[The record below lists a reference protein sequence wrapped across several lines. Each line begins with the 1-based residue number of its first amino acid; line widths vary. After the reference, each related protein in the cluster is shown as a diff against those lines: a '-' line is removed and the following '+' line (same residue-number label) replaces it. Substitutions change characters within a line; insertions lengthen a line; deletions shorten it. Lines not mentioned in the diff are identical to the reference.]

1 MLRSRTFLPTCNK
14 ALNLAEAVKRHY
26 LPQHITYQELWWP
39 VSSLFVYLSYSS
51 MTLRNVNLCS
61 YVSNCY
67 LYACLIL
74 LINVD
79 QYLATQI
86 VFSAAQLLG
95 SITYISDY
103 SISAQIFLPVHKSL
117 LLKPIVMHMTI
128 VFIHYIIYYVH

>member
-1 MLRSRTFLPTCNK
+1 
-14 ALNLAEAVKRHY
+14 
-26 LPQHITYQELWWP
+26 
-39 VSSLFVYLSYSS
+39 

-79 QYLATQI
+79 QSLVTQI

-103 SISAQIFLPVHKSL
+103 SISAQIFYLSISHCFLSPL
-117 LLKPIVMHMTI
+117 
-128 VFIHYIIYYVH
+128 

>member
-1 MLRSRTFLPTCNK
+1 MP
-14 ALNLAEAVKRHY
+14 
-26 LPQHITYQELWWP
+26 
-39 VSSLFVYLSYSS
+39 
-51 MTLRNVNLCS
+51 LRNVNICS

-79 QYLATQI
+79 QYLVIQI

-103 SISAQIFLPVHKSL
+103 FILAQIFLPVHKSL
-117 LLKPIVMHMTI
+117 LFKPIVMHMPI
-128 VFIHYIIYYVH
+128 EFIHHIIFYVYYISLMSVVYWLAR

>member
-1 MLRSRTFLPTCNK
+1 
-14 ALNLAEAVKRHY
+14 
-26 LPQHITYQELWWP
+26 
-39 VSSLFVYLSYSS
+39 

-74 LINVD
+74 INVN
-79 QYLATQI
+79 QYLVTQI

-103 SISAQIFLPVHKSL
+103 SISAQIFLPVHNSL

-128 VFIHYIIYYVH
+128 VFIHYIF

>member
-1 MLRSRTFLPTCNK
+1 
-14 ALNLAEAVKRHY
+14 
-26 LPQHITYQELWWP
+26 
-39 VSSLFVYLSYSS
+39 

-79 QYLATQI
+79 QSLVTQI
-86 VFSAAQLLG
+86 VFSAAQSLG

-103 SISAQIFLPVHKSL
+103 SISAQIFLPVLMS
-117 LLKPIVMHMTI
+117 IEWR
-128 VFIHYIIYYVH
+128 IIIETYL

>member
-1 MLRSRTFLPTCNK
+1 
-14 ALNLAEAVKRHY
+14 
-26 LPQHITYQELWWP
+26 
-39 VSSLFVYLSYSS
+39 
-51 MTLRNVNLCS
+51 MTLRNVNRCS

-67 LYACLIL
+67 LYACLRL

-79 QYLATQI
+79 QYLVTQI

-103 SISAQIFLPVHKSL
+103 SISAQIFLLVHKSL
-117 LLKPIVMHMTI
+117 LLNPIVMHMTI

>member
-1 MLRSRTFLPTCNK
+1 
-14 ALNLAEAVKRHY
+14 
-26 LPQHITYQELWWP
+26 
-39 VSSLFVYLSYSS
+39 

-67 LYACLIL
+67 LYACLRL

-79 QYLATQI
+79 QYLVTSI
-86 VFSAAQLLG
+86 VFSAAQLVW

-103 SISAQIFLPVHKSL
+103 FISAQILLPVHKSL

-128 VFIHYIIYYVH
+128 VFIHHIIFYVH

>member
-1 MLRSRTFLPTCNK
+1 
-14 ALNLAEAVKRHY
+14 
-26 LPQHITYQELWWP
+26 
-39 VSSLFVYLSYSS
+39 
-51 MTLRNVNLCS
+51 MTLRNVNRCS

-67 LYACLIL
+67 LYACLRL

-79 QYLATQI
+79 QYLVTQI
-86 VFSAAQLLG
+86 VFSAAQVLG

-128 VFIHYIIYYVH
+128 RWSRIKTGYIHFSNC